1 MTSQIS
7 QMTSH
12 ESQTTAP
19 NLRIEAANGVTYA
32 YRRFGNTETAALPLV
47 FFVHFR
53 ANLDNWDPLLVDTI
67 AQQREV
73 ILLDNT
79 GVAGS
84 TGTTPG
90 TVEAM
95 ALDAITFTDALG
107 LRRYDL
113 LGFSLGGFV
122 AQEVALIRPHQAR
135 RIVLA
140 GTGPRGGR
148 DMHVFT
154 RVVLEIAVKAASVA
168 EDLLT
173 IFFEQTVTSQ
183 ARGREFIDRLGS
195 RREDR
200 DAPVS
205 LATRDAHLSAIE
217 TWGIPDPTRLNRLA
231 GQRHHGPHR
240 EHLPAGRS
248 PPQRPAQH
256 LPRRRPRFPLPVPGR
271 VRHRGKRVPGPVAP
285 SQHLAGQTRPT
296 AQPSR
301 SAAGAQSAGAGPAG
315 RKAASA
321 LSGDPSWARPRCGT
335 CSTPPG
341 RLSRRGNVRQQ
352 A

>member
-1 MTSQIS
+1 MTSQIN
-7 QMTSH
+7 QMTGH
-12 ESQTTAP
+12 GSQITAP

-95 ALDAITFTDALG
+95 ALDAIAFTDALG

-113 LGFSLGGFV
+113 LGFSLGEFV
-122 AQEVALIRPHQAR
+122 AQEVALIRPHQVR

-154 RVVLEIAVKAASVA
+154 RVVLEIAVKDASVA

-173 IFFEQTVTSQ
+173 IFFEQTATSR

-195 RREDR
+195 RPEDR

-217 TWGIPDPTRLNRLA
+217 TWGIPDSTRFNRLA
-231 GQRHHGPHR
+231 GVTQPTLVANGDNDIMVPT
-240 EHLPAGRS
+240 ENTYLLADHLPNA
-248 PPQRPAQH
+248 
-256 LPRRRPRFPLPVPGR
+256 
-271 VRHRGKRVPGPVAP
+271 
-285 SQHLAGQTRPT
+285 
-296 AQPSR
+296 
-301 SAAGAQSAGAGPAG
+301 
-315 RKAASA
+315 
-321 LSGDPSWARPRCGT
+321 
-335 CSTPPG
+335 
-341 RLSRRGNVRQQ
+341 RLSIYPDAGHGFLFQYPVEFGTEVNAFLGQ
-352 A
+352 

>member
-1 MTSQIS
+1 MTSQIN
-7 QMTSH
+7 QMTGH
-12 ESQTTAP
+12 GSQTAP

-67 AQQREV
+67 ARQREV

-95 ALDAITFTDALG
+95 ALDAIAFTDALG

-154 RVVLEIAVKAASVA
+154 RVVLAVAVKDASVA

-173 IFFEQTVTSQ
+173 IFFEQTATSQ

-217 TWGIPDPTRLNRLA
+217 TWGIPDSTRLSRLA
-231 GQRHHGPHR
+231 GITQPTLVANGDNDIMVPT
-240 EHLPAGRS
+240 ENTYLLADHLP
-248 PPQRPAQH
+248 
-256 LPRRRPRFPLPVPGR
+256 
-271 VRHRGKRVPGPVAP
+271 
-285 SQHLAGQTRPT
+285 
-296 AQPSR
+296 
-301 SAAGAQSAGAGPAG
+301 SA
-315 RKAASA
+315 
-321 LSGDPSWARPRCGT
+321 
-335 CSTPPG
+335 
-341 RLSRRGNVRQQ
+341 RLSIYPDAGHGFLFQYPVEFGTEVNAFLGQ
-352 A
+352 

>member
-1 MTSQIS
+1 MTSQIT
-7 QMTSH
+7 QMTGH
-12 ESQTTAP
+12 GSQTTAP
-19 NLRIEAANGVTYA
+19 NLRIEAPNGVTYA

-95 ALDAITFTDALG
+95 ALDAIAFTDALG
-107 LRRYDL
+107 IRRYDL

-154 RVVLEIAVKAASVA
+154 RVVLEIAVKDASVA
-168 EDLLT
+168 EDLLI
-173 IFFEQTVTSQ
+173 IFFEQTATSQ
-183 ARGREFIDRLGS
+183 ARGRQFIDRLGS

-217 TWGIPDPTRLNRLA
+217 TWGIPDPTRLNRLVGITQPTLLA
-231 GQRHHGPHR
+231 NGDNDIMVPT
-240 EHLPAGRS
+240 ENTYLLADHLPNA
-248 PPQRPAQH
+248 
-256 LPRRRPRFPLPVPGR
+256 
-271 VRHRGKRVPGPVAP
+271 
-285 SQHLAGQTRPT
+285 
-296 AQPSR
+296 
-301 SAAGAQSAGAGPAG
+301 
-315 RKAASA
+315 
-321 LSGDPSWARPRCGT
+321 
-335 CSTPPG
+335 
-341 RLSRRGNVRQQ
+341 RLSIYSDAGHGFLFQYPVEFGTEVNAFLGQ
-352 A
+352 

>member
-1 MTSQIS
+1 MTSQIN
-7 QMTSH
+7 QMTGH
-12 ESQTTAP
+12 GSQTTAP

-67 AQQREV
+67 ARQREV

-95 ALDAITFTDALG
+95 ALDAIAFTDALG

-135 RIVLA
+135 RIVLV

-154 RVVLEIAVKAASVA
+154 RVVLEIAVKDASVA

-173 IFFEQTVTSQ
+173 IFFEQTATSQ

-195 RREDR
+195 RREER
-200 DAPVS
+200 DATVS

-231 GQRHHGPHR
+231 GITQATLVANGDNDIMVPT
-240 EHLPAGRS
+240 ENTYLLADHLPNA
-248 PPQRPAQH
+248 
-256 LPRRRPRFPLPVPGR
+256 
-271 VRHRGKRVPGPVAP
+271 
-285 SQHLAGQTRPT
+285 
-296 AQPSR
+296 
-301 SAAGAQSAGAGPAG
+301 
-315 RKAASA
+315 
-321 LSGDPSWARPRCGT
+321 
-335 CSTPPG
+335 
-341 RLSRRGNVRQQ
+341 RLSIYPDAGHGFLFQYPVEFGTEVNAFLGQ
-352 A
+352 

>member
-1 MTSQIS
+1 MTSQIN
-7 QMTSH
+7 QMTGRG
-12 ESQTTAP
+12 SQITAP

-95 ALDAITFTDALG
+95 ALDAIAFTDALG

-154 RVVLEIAVKAASVA
+154 RVVLEIAVKDASVA

-173 IFFEQTVTSQ
+173 IFFEQTATSQ

-217 TWGIPDPTRLNRLA
+217 TWGIPDSTRLSRLA
-231 GQRHHGPHR
+231 GITQPTLVANGDNDIMVPT
-240 EHLPAGRS
+240 ENTYLLADHLPNA
-248 PPQRPAQH
+248 
-256 LPRRRPRFPLPVPGR
+256 
-271 VRHRGKRVPGPVAP
+271 
-285 SQHLAGQTRPT
+285 
-296 AQPSR
+296 
-301 SAAGAQSAGAGPAG
+301 
-315 RKAASA
+315 
-321 LSGDPSWARPRCGT
+321 
-335 CSTPPG
+335 
-341 RLSRRGNVRQQ
+341 RLSIYPDAGHGFLFQYPVEFGTEVNAFLGQ
-352 A
+352 

>member
-1 MTSQIS
+1 MTTQIN
-7 QMTSH
+7 QMTGH
-12 ESQTTAP
+12 GGQTTAP

-67 AQQREV
+67 ARQREV

-95 ALDAITFTDALG
+95 ALDAIAFTDALG

-154 RVVLEIAVKAASVA
+154 RVVLEVAVKDASVA

-173 IFFEQTVTSQ
+173 IFFEQTATSQ

-217 TWGIPDPTRLNRLA
+217 TWGIPDPTRLSRLA
-231 GQRHHGPHR
+231 GITQPTLVANGDNDIMVPT
-240 EHLPAGRS
+240 ENTYLLADHLPNA
-248 PPQRPAQH
+248 
-256 LPRRRPRFPLPVPGR
+256 
-271 VRHRGKRVPGPVAP
+271 
-285 SQHLAGQTRPT
+285 
-296 AQPSR
+296 
-301 SAAGAQSAGAGPAG
+301 
-315 RKAASA
+315 
-321 LSGDPSWARPRCGT
+321 
-335 CSTPPG
+335 
-341 RLSRRGNVRQQ
+341 RLSIYPDAGHGFLFQYPVEFGTEVNAFLGQ
-352 A
+352 

>member
-1 MTSQIS
+1 
-7 QMTSH
+7 MTSH
-12 ESQTTAP
+12 ISQLTGHGSQTTAP

-67 AQQREV
+67 ARQREV

-95 ALDAITFTDALG
+95 ALDAIAFTDALG

-154 RVVLEIAVKAASVA
+154 RVVLAVAVKDASVA

-173 IFFEQTVTSQ
+173 IFFEQTATSQ

-231 GQRHHGPHR
+231 GITQPTLVANGDNDIMVPT
-240 EHLPAGRS
+240 ENTYLLADHLPNA
-248 PPQRPAQH
+248 
-256 LPRRRPRFPLPVPGR
+256 
-271 VRHRGKRVPGPVAP
+271 
-285 SQHLAGQTRPT
+285 
-296 AQPSR
+296 
-301 SAAGAQSAGAGPAG
+301 
-315 RKAASA
+315 
-321 LSGDPSWARPRCGT
+321 
-335 CSTPPG
+335 
-341 RLSRRGNVRQQ
+341 RLSIYPDAGHGFLFQYPVEFGTEVNAFLGQ
-352 A
+352 

>member
-1 MTSQIS
+1 
-7 QMTSH
+7 MTSH
-12 ESQTTAP
+12 IDQMTGHGSQITAP

-32 YRRFGNTETAALPLV
+32 YRRFGNNETAALPLV

-67 AQQREV
+67 ARQREV

-95 ALDAITFTDALG
+95 ALDAIAFTDALG

-154 RVVLEIAVKAASVA
+154 RVVLAVAVKDASVA

-173 IFFEQTVTSQ
+173 IFFEQTATSQ

-217 TWGIPDPTRLNRLA
+217 TWGIPDPTRLSRLA
-231 GQRHHGPHR
+231 GITQPTLVANGDNDIMVPT
-240 EHLPAGRS
+240 ENTYLLADHLPSARLIIYPDAGHGFLF
-248 PPQRPAQH
+248 QY
-256 LPRRRPRFPLPVPGR
+256 PVEFGTE
-271 VRHRGKRVPGPVAP
+271 VNAF
-285 SQHLAGQTRPT
+285 LGQ
-296 AQPSR
+296 
-301 SAAGAQSAGAGPAG
+301 
-315 RKAASA
+315 
-321 LSGDPSWARPRCGT
+321 
-335 CSTPPG
+335 
-341 RLSRRGNVRQQ
+341 
-352 A
+352 

>member
-1 MTSQIS
+1 MTTHTD
-7 QMTSH
+7 QMTGH
-12 ESQTTAP
+12 GSQTTAP

-67 AQQREV
+67 ARQREV

-95 ALDAITFTDALG
+95 ALDAIAFTDALG

-113 LGFSLGGFV
+113 LGLSLGGFV

-154 RVVLEIAVKAASVA
+154 RVVLEIAVKDASVA

-173 IFFEQTVTSQ
+173 IFFEQTATSQ

-217 TWGIPDPTRLNRLA
+217 TWGIPDPTGLNRLA
-231 GQRHHGPHR
+231 GVTQPTLLVNGDNDIMVPT
-240 EHLPAGRS
+240 ENTYLLADHLPNA
-248 PPQRPAQH
+248 
-256 LPRRRPRFPLPVPGR
+256 
-271 VRHRGKRVPGPVAP
+271 
-285 SQHLAGQTRPT
+285 
-296 AQPSR
+296 
-301 SAAGAQSAGAGPAG
+301 
-315 RKAASA
+315 
-321 LSGDPSWARPRCGT
+321 
-335 CSTPPG
+335 
-341 RLSRRGNVRQQ
+341 RLSIYPDAGHGFLFQYPVEFGTEVNAFLGQ
-352 A
+352 

>member
-1 MTSQIS
+1 
-7 QMTSH
+7 MTSH
-12 ESQTTAP
+12 VDQMTGHGSQITAP

-32 YRRFGNTETAALPLV
+32 YRRFGNTETAALALV

-67 AQQREV
+67 ARQREV

-95 ALDAITFTDALG
+95 ALDAIAFTDALG

-154 RVVLEIAVKAASVA
+154 RVVLDVAVKDASVA

-173 IFFEQTVTSQ
+173 IFFEQTATSQ

-200 DAPVS
+200 DATVS

-231 GQRHHGPHR
+231 GITQPALVANGDNDVMVPT
-240 EHLPAGRS
+240 ENTYLLADHLPNA
-248 PPQRPAQH
+248 
-256 LPRRRPRFPLPVPGR
+256 
-271 VRHRGKRVPGPVAP
+271 
-285 SQHLAGQTRPT
+285 
-296 AQPSR
+296 
-301 SAAGAQSAGAGPAG
+301 
-315 RKAASA
+315 
-321 LSGDPSWARPRCGT
+321 
-335 CSTPPG
+335 
-341 RLSRRGNVRQQ
+341 RLSIYPDAGHGFLFQYPVEFGTEVNAFLGQ
-352 A
+352 

>member
-19 NLRIEAANGVTYA
+19 NLQIEAANGVTYA

-231 GQRHHGPHR
+231 GITQPTLVANGDNDIMVPT
-240 EHLPAGRS
+240 ENTYLLADHLP
-248 PPQRPAQH
+248 
-256 LPRRRPRFPLPVPGR
+256 
-271 VRHRGKRVPGPVAP
+271 
-285 SQHLAGQTRPT
+285 
-296 AQPSR
+296 
-301 SAAGAQSAGAGPAG
+301 SA
-315 RKAASA
+315 
-321 LSGDPSWARPRCGT
+321 
-335 CSTPPG
+335 
-341 RLSRRGNVRQQ
+341 RLSIYPDAGHGFLFQYPVEFGTEVNAFLGQ
-352 A
+352 